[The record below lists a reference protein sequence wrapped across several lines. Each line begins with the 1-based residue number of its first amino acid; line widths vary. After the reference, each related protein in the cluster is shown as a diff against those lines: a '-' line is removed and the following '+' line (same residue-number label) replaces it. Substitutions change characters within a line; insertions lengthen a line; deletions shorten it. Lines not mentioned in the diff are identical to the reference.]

1 MKNIAVIATL
11 SLIAALG
18 ACAEPEPAEATE
30 TAAMDTAAPATT
42 TEPQVEEIEPV
53 DGVTGSNVT
62 FGEDGVDANID
73 EEGVEARVNE
83 DGVEADI
90 DL

>member
-1 MKNIAVIATL
+1 MKNNAVIASL

-18 ACAEPEPAEATE
+18 ACAEPEPAEETE
-30 TAAMDTAAPATT
+30 IPETDTAATT

-73 EEGVEARVNE
+73 EEGVKARVNE
-83 DGVEADI
+83 DGVEAEI